1 MGWHAWAQ
9 SGIGWWGPALPGDI
23 LFYSISIA
31 AYLLC
36 SVGWTLVYSFVGMPK
51 NLIVFVAGGRWTGQ
65 GGGPGP
71 ASASI
76 MIQVRRRPDARSEAA
91 GRPGTAHPFSGG
103 TGIVLVVDPS
113 IDHRGPGPWLP

>member
-1 MGWHAWAQ
+1 MGAERAD
-9 SGIGWWGPALPGDI
+9 GIGWWGPALPGDI

-65 GGGPGP
+65 GGGRHLYHDSRFG
-71 ASASI
+71 AGL
-76 MIQVRRRPDARSEAA
+76 VRTWSEAA